1 MVFPTRLTLPTMA
14 PRVLSKFAVTEDT
27 GAVFT
32 WGMATTRTAL
42 TDSLAAGAL
51 TFTLGFG
58 ATTTF
63 ALTGEWNGPGLTHWD
78 YMSGTVGDALLL
90 PAIVGSLVWLN
101 RQSHVELRRPFLVGS
116 LVAGVSAV
124 VVQYA
129 WWRGGGPGSWMMP
142 HPRSF
147 SPPGWYHAVFF
158 VITPT
163 LVGGL
168 ALRAAA
174 IVRRGASA
182 DAVDL
187 FRPLAVL
194 VGCATCFLGLV
205 VADSLPTAST
215 GSSIVTIGACV
226 ASCIAMV
233 VAFAPAQSGLRP
245 PLLMAAG
252 AGGASAALIAALWK

>member
-1 MVFPTRLTLPTMA
+1 
-14 PRVLSKFAVTEDT
+14 
-27 GAVFT
+27 
-32 WGMATTRTAL
+32 
-42 TDSLAAGAL
+42 
-51 TFTLGFG
+51 
-58 ATTTF
+58 
-63 ALTGEWNGPGLTHWD
+63 
-78 YMSGTVGDALLL
+78 
-90 PAIVGSLVWLN
+90 
-101 RQSHVELRRPFLVGS
+101 
-116 LVAGVSAV
+116 
-124 VVQYA
+124 
-129 WWRGGGPGSWMMP
+129 MP

-158 VITPT
+158 VITAT

-215 GSSIVTIGACV
+215 GSSIVTI
-226 ASCIAMV
+226 